1 MHYHLTSEQQEMI
14 DKTRKIALEKILPIR
29 AQYDIEGGFPWEVVE
44 ALADAGLFKVFIPEK
59 NSGIVGEGYGVTNMC
74 LVTEELSR
82 VCGGIALAF
91 AGTGLGSFP
100 ILLFGNE
107 EQKQKFLSPIARGE
121 KLAAFGLTEPDAGS
135 DAGSI
140 KTTAKKDGD
149 SYILNGNKIFIT
161 NGGEADIYTVLALTA
176 PEKGARGASM
186 FIVEKGTP
194 GFDFGRKEDKMG
206 IRGSVT
212 KELIFDNAKIPA
224 ENLLG
229 KEGYGFI
236 IAMRTFDTS
245 RPGVAAQALGIAQGA
260 FDEIMKYAYDTHHA
274 GTHLLASQGIQWM
287 MADMSASISAARALI
302 YQVAE
307 LIDEGKAKEVSHL
320 SAMAK
325 MFASDVA
332 MKVSSEAVQILG
344 GSAYTHDVPLEKMM
358 RDAKITQIYEGTN
371 QIQRDIIGGHLLKE
385 AGKIAR
391 RK

>member
-1 MHYHLTSEQQEMI
+1 MHYHLTSEQQKMVE
-14 DKTRKIALEKILPIR
+14 KTRQIALEKILPIR

-44 ALADAGLFKVFIPEK
+44 ALADAGLFKAFIPEK
-59 NSGIVGEGYGVTNMC
+59 NGGIVSDGYGITNMC

-140 KTTAKKDGD
+140 KTTARKEGD
-149 SYILNGNKIFIT
+149 YYYLNGNKIFIT

-194 GFDFGRKEDKMG
+194 GFDFGREENKMG

-212 KELIFDNAKIPA
+212 RELIFNDAKIPA

-260 FDEIMKYAYDTHHA
+260 FDEIMKYAYSEKHA

-287 MADMSASISAARALI
+287 MTDMSASISAARALV

-307 LIDEGKAKEVSHL
+307 LIDEGKAKEVAHL

-332 MKVSSEAVQILG
+332 IKVSSEAVQILG
-344 GSAYTHDVPLEKMM
+344 GIAYTHDIPLEKMM

-371 QIQRDIIGGHLLKE
+371 QIQRDIIGGHILKE
-385 AGKIAR
+385 AGKLAR